1 MTTVYISIGTPK
13 TGTTALQ
20 SFMRENEKLLEK
32 QGYSYP
38 RFDIGLK
45 NIFRDRNGHFL
56 VNNLT
61 MNDFDEEQQKAQ
73 NVINEKAFK
82 ELKKIAEKYDNIIL
96 SDEQIWYRC
105 NYTENFWQELVNN
118 FKAINCQVKIIV
130 YLRRQDQ
137 IIQSLWNQLV
147 KMYQRKNRPFKES
160 IEAGDFNY
168 FPLDYYRHLKKIE
181 KYIGKENLI
190 VRPYERGQFVDGSL
204 YNDYFGVMGV
214 QLTQE
219 FTYGKIASNVG
230 LDGNFIEIK
239 RVINGVP
246 EYREMDDFMC
256 RPILNASIYENG
268 KSQHIKTS
276 LFTYDEQVEYMKQY
290 EESNRKVAAEY
301 LGKKDEPL
309 FLDQIKEMPTW
320 KVNHETMYRDIVISM
335 AEIFCKQ
342 QKEIRELRA
351 QQVKADIELQ
361 KSIKEKE
368 AMIESMYN
376 SLIFRMYRKIR
387 RIVKRK

>member
-32 QGYSYP
+32 QGYSFP
-38 RFDIGLK
+38 NLDIGMK
-45 NIFRDRNGHFL
+45 GIFRDRNGHFL
-56 VNNLT
+56 INYLT
-61 MNDFDEEQQKAQ
+61 MNDFDEKKEIAQKAL
-73 NVINEKAFK
+73 NEKAFR
-82 ELKKIAEKYDNIIL
+82 ELKKIANQYDNIIL

-118 FKAINCQVKIIV
+118 FKAINCKVKIIV

-137 IIQSLWNQLV
+137 IVQSLWNQLV
-147 KMYQRKNRPFKES
+147 KMFMKKTRPFKES

-168 FPLDYYRHLKKIE
+168 FPLDYYKHLKGIE
-181 KYIGKENLI
+181 KYVGKENLI
-190 VRPYERGQFVDGSL
+190 VRPYERGQFENGSL
-204 YNDYFGVMGV
+204 YNDYFGLMGV
-214 QLTQE
+214 ELTDE

-239 RVINGVP
+239 RIINGVP
-246 EYREMDDFMC
+246 EYRVMDDFMC
-256 RPILNASIYENG
+256 RPVLNASMYENG
-268 KSQHIKTS
+268 KNEHVKTS

-301 LGKKDEPL
+301 LGKTDEPL
-309 FLDQIKEMPTW
+309 FLDEIEEMPTW

-335 AEIFCKQ
+335 TEIFCKQ
-342 QKEIRELRA
+342 QTEIRELRK
-351 QQVKADIELQ
+351 QQVKTEAELK
-361 KSIKEKE
+361 KSIEEKD

-376 SLIFRMYRKIR
+376 SFIFRMYRKIR
-387 RIVKRK
+387 RIFKGN